1 MIVSAAHIASSTP
14 CIHNTCHSICTHD
27 TYHSITNDWS
37 LLTGNE
43 CPAAVSNFKSL
54 CLNEEED
61 ENGRYG
67 YAGSSIFRVI
77 SQFSVQGAKELVAV

>member
-1 MIVSAAHIASSTP
+1 MHDTCYST
-14 CIHNTCHSICTHD
+14 CTHDTCHSITH
-27 TYHSITNDWS
+27 DWS

-54 CLNEEED
+54 CLNEGKG
-61 ENGRYG
+61 ENGNYG

-77 SQFSVQGAKELVAV
+77 SQFSVQGARAIVAV